1 MMLEDYLAYLPE
13 PTEADLKRVFDA
25 TMTADLAGETSI
37 PTHVAVTLLDAYLH
51 TALKLKAL
59 EENT

>member
-1 MMLEDYLAYLPE
+1 MNAGFPE
-13 PTEADLKRVFDA
+13 PSQEQIQAAWDRIKAADLNHSPTVA
-25 TMTADLAGETSI
+25 TAD
-37 PTHVAVTLLDAYLH
+37 AVTMLDAYLH